1 MVSLSCN
8 EISNVI
14 NNAPTSNFGYGESQK
29 CATICF
35 SARWQTLFCLVFC
48 KNYYRFFEQP
58 QHHWIDKR
66 RTNIKL
72 KKWRVQNIALRYVF
86 PQYFM
91 HSFILYFARI
101 LIVSLSCQ
109 NSSELI
115 NDALA
120 LNLTYNES
128 EKWRYTTLF
137 CHISDTLSSCIL
149 EEFSSLF
156 WAATIV
162 VNRSTT
168 HWHQT

>member
-109 NSSELI
+109 NSSESI
-115 NDALA
+115 YDALA

-128 EKWRYTTLF
+128 KKWRYTTFF
-137 CHISDTLSSCIL
+137 CQISDTLSSCI
-149 EEFSSLF
+149 
-156 WAATIV
+156 
-162 VNRSTT
+162 
-168 HWHQT
+168 